1 MKFVA
6 DKHFPSAAA
15 RILVQAGFEVLEI
28 CRFHSSSSDPQVLDV
43 CMASSATLLTMDK
56 GFGTLTF
63 RDRLPANG
71 GIILFRLEGTE
82 RQEFCRLVLEAV
94 QSEDSWEG
102 AFAVVSAD
110 KIRKRPLHEELPP
123 S

>member
-6 DKHFPSAAA
+6 DEHFPSAAV

-28 CRFHSSSSDPQVLDV
+28 CRLHSSSSDPQVLDV

-94 QSEDSWEG
+94 KSEDSWEG
-102 AFAVVSAD
+102 VFAVVSAATTSRRASA
-110 KIRKRPLHEELPP
+110 KLAP
-123 S
+123 